1 MTSRLLFTA
10 IAIGIFSS
18 GCAVP
23 ADIEEGEASTDNA
36 LVTGG
41 GGACPV
47 DARISQGFSGS
58 HDGIDLANSIGTPIY
73 AVMGGTVTASGP
85 AQGYGQ
91 WIRIK
96 HGDGSMT
103 EYGHMSKR
111 LVQVGATVKA
121 GQKIAQV
128 GSEGESTGPHL
139 HLRTYRSASKVGS
152 GNGMNPVEYL
162 KARGVSLPCKP
173 NGIVTAPTTT
183 PDEDNED
190 PVTSGSD
197 APTSAAGT
205 VTTWTDANV
214 RSAPSLSAAILTTA
228 ADGASLPA
236 TCWIEGDTVTSGSY
250 SHDFWVQVQANGK
263 SGYISGVFLTGDQTG
278 GISTPCE

>member
-23 ADIEEGEASTDNA
+23 ADIEEGEAATDSA
-36 LVTGG
+36 LVSGG
-41 GGACPV
+41 GAACPV
-47 DARISQGFSGS
+47 DGRISQGFSGS

-96 HGDGSMT
+96 HADGSMT

-111 LVQVGATVKA
+111 LVQVGATVRA

-152 GNGMNPVEYL
+152 GNGMNPASFL
-162 KARGVSLPCKP
+162 SARGISLPCKP
-173 NGIVTAPTTT
+173 SGGVVTPAPTTT
-183 PDEDNED
+183 PNDPQED
-190 PVTSGSD
+190 PGSD
-197 APTSAAGT
+197 AASTGN
-205 VTTWTDANV
+205 VTTWTSANI
-214 RSAPSLSAAILTTA
+214 REEPSLSAAIITTA
-228 ADGASLPA
+228 ADGATLRGI
-236 TCWIEGDTVTSGSY
+236 CWTKGDLVTSSGF
-250 SHDFWVQVQANGK
+250 SHDSWVKVETNGK
-263 SGYISGVFLTGDQTG
+263 EGYISGIFLNGDQTG
-278 GISTPCE
+278 GITTPCE